1 MCMDVVI
8 MIIKEKMNVVVDVV
22 SDGIPLLGGV
32 CVNSSL
38 FNLCEYI

>member
-8 MIIKEKMNVVVDVV
+8 MIIEDKMNVVVDV
-22 SDGIPLLGGV
+22 IPLLGGV